1 MKELWKRLLT
11 AAIAAASLGLAA
23 CRAAG
28 SPEQTQTV
36 PGATTQLHLTPT
48 ELPTG
53 GWTRPG
59 RVEEQP
65 EQGTLTAAAVLRY
78 RGTLDSFRGWLERW
92 KDPSGLGAVQ
102 IASRQELTELL
113 AQIGFEDLTEA
124 AADYDDAFFA
134 DHTLLLLLQETA
146 TGSVRHAVYQSESA
160 DTLNVTV
167 SVTAPEY
174 ATDDM
179 AQWFLLV
186 PLERVAVD
194 GKNLMISLTGGLD
207 IGENL
212 VTGATIAL
220 EKE

>member
-1 MKELWKRLLT
+1 MKNLWKRLLT

-23 CRAAG
+23 CRTAG
-28 SPEQTQTV
+28 SPGQTQTTTGGV
-36 PGATTQLHLTPT
+36 TQLPLTPT
-48 ELPTG
+48 ELPAG

-65 EQGTLTAAAVLRY
+65 EQGTRIEASVLRY
-78 RGTLDSFRGWLERW
+78 RGTLDTFRGWLERW
-92 KDPSGLGAVQ
+92 KDPSGLGVVQ
-102 IASRQELTELL
+102 ITSRQELEELL
-113 AQIGFEDLTEA
+113 AQIGFEDLTQ

-146 TGSVRHAVYQSESA
+146 TGSARHAVYLSESD
-160 DTLNVTV
+160 DTLTVTV

-186 PLERVAVD
+186 PLERAAAD
-194 GKNLMISLTGGLD
+194 GKNLTISLTGGID
-207 IGENL
+207 GGENL
-212 VTGATIAL
+212 VTGSTLPL